1 MIIDASVLISAY
13 FPDETIPQAQ
23 ELIRRHLLGGAPLRA
38 PRLLLY
44 EVTNVVW
51 QAERRKRINSIQG
64 DRILHSIVG
73 LSLAFYDTT
82 ATDALVLARK
92 YNCSAYDAAY
102 LALASRL
109 QEPLITGDARLY
121 RAASKDFS
129 WITWIQD
136 YQ

>member
-1 MIIDASVLISAY
+1 MIIDASALLSAY
-13 FPDETIPQAQ
+13 FPDEAIPQAQ
-23 ELIRRHLLGGAPLRA
+23 ELVRRHLLGGVRLRA

-51 QAERRKRINSIQG
+51 QGERRKRITGDQG
-64 DRILHSIVG
+64 DRILQSIVG
-73 LSLAFYDTT
+73 LSLEFYDT
-82 ATDALVLARK
+82 AAMDALALARK

-102 LALASRL
+102 LALAAQL
-109 QEPLITGDARLY
+109 EEKLITGDVRLY
-121 RAASKDFS
+121 KAANPDFH